1 MPKNQQTL
9 LCQYQYDPLDR
20 LADCT
25 VTDQASARRFYAKG
39 RISNEI
45 QGQMQRSV
53 VQHGDQL
60 LAQQQCRDGTVETTL
75 LATDRQRS
83 VLQLLDAI
91 QPGPLAYTPYGHRAP
106 ANGLLSLLGFNGE
119 RADPVTGHYLL
130 GNGYRAFNPVLMRFN
145 SPDSLSPFGAGG
157 LNVYAYCAGD
167 PLNRT
172 DKTGHASGFFAWV
185 MKSISKTR
193 ANIYKPLRA
202 ESISTLPASSGNLA
216 GAAIESG
223 SEINI
228 RGAVLLPEKNRKALR
243 AIGDP
248 IVRNRA
254 KLAHIESELI
264 NLKTSPELVAKKIAS
279 ENADVT
285 GIISPEILEQ
295 LAHQRIPNR
304 IRHLDN
310 KKLHYQTKLK
320 NLQTQRSQVR
330 QQ

>member
-1 MPKNQQTL
+1 LADSTIADQVGGRCFYLK
-9 LCQYQYDPLDR
+9 DR
-20 LADCT
+20 LST
-25 VTDQASARRFYAKG
+25 
-39 RISNEI
+39 EI
-45 QGQMQRSV
+45 QGQAQYSV
-53 VQHGDQL
+53 VQHGAHL
-60 LAQQQCRDGTVETTL
+60 FAQQQSQNGTSEATL
-75 LATDRQRS
+75 LATDQQRS
-83 VLQLLDAI
+83 VLQLVGATQARL
-91 QPGPLAYTPYGHRAP
+91 LAYTPYGHRP
-106 ANGLLSLLGFNGE
+106 AENGLLSPLGFNGE
-119 RADPVTGHYLL
+119 RSDPVTGHYLL

-216 GAAIESG
+216 EAAIESG

-254 KLAHIESELI
+254 KLANIESELI

-295 LAHQRIPNR
+295 LAHQGIPNR